1 MDSPL
6 TEHAYTLLR
15 KEILSLG
22 LPPGVEVSEQ
32 RLVADFGLSKASVR
46 AALARLRADGLVTA
60 IPRRG
65 HQVAPVTLRD
75 INEVFQLRILLE
87 PEAAA
92 LAAGNLTERELRP
105 TVARTYDPRSRAS
118 IHNFLNANREL
129 HVLVAD
135 ASGNGRLARSIAQ
148 LLDEGERAVHLALAA
163 GAGENGLRII
173 HEHDELIDAL
183 IAGDSA
189 AARRSMALAL
199 ESFRVELTGVL
210 MDTDAVRNVSL

>member
-32 RLVADFGLSKASVR
+32 RLVSDFGLSKASVR

-92 LAAGNLTERELRP
+92 LAAGNITERELRP
-105 TVARTYDPRSRAS
+105 TVARDYNPRSRTS
-118 IHNFLNANREL
+118 IHNFLKANREL
-129 HVLVAD
+129 HVRVAD
-135 ASGNGRLARSIAQ
+135 ASGSRRLARTIAQ

-163 GAGENGLRII
+163 GAGQNGLRII

-183 IAGDSA
+183 IAGNPSG
-189 AARRSMALAL
+189 ARHSMTVAL
-199 ESFRVELTGVL
+199 ESFRVELMAVL
-210 MDTDAVRNVSL
+210 VDTDAVLDTSL